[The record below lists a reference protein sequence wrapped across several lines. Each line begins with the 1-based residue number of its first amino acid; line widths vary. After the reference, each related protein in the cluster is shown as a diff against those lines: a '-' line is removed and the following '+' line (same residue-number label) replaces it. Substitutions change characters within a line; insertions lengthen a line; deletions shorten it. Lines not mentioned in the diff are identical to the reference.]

1 MTNTV
6 HLMGTYT
13 KLQTYDLEVPIKYE
27 GVSEKSDIIT
37 PKSKTSMVFLGDQS
51 ILHLTFKAQVRTSK

>member
-1 MTNTV
+1 MTNTL

-13 KLQTYDLEVPIKYE
+13 KLQNYDLEVPIKYE
-27 GVSEKSDIIT
+27 GISEKSDIIT

-51 ILHLTFKAQVRTSK
+51 IMHLTFKAQVRTSK